1 MDHSE
6 SIERLEGR
14 DFLRTLVAGDLKAG
28 RHGGRVVTRFPPEP
42 NGFLHIGHAK
52 SICLNFGIAEEVDGA
67 RCHLRFD
74 DTNPETEDMKYVE
87 AAKRDVAWLGFDW
100 GDHLYFA
107 SDYFETMYE
116 VAEHLITEGLAYV
129 DSQSEEAIREN
140 RGTVT
145 EPGTSSPY
153 RDRSVE
159 ESLDLFRRM
168 RAGEFGNGAHVLRAK
183 IDMASPNM
191 LMRDPLLYRIRHAE
205 HYRTGD
211 DWCIYPMYDYAH
223 PLEDAIEDVTHS
235 FCTLEFEINRAV
247 YDWVVENAPLET
259 RPRQTEFARL
269 NLDYTIMSKRK
280 LLMLVSEGHV
290 DGWDD
295 PRMPTIAG
303 IRRRGYTPG
312 SIRAFADM
320 IGVAKTDS
328 RVDMGK
334 LEFAIRDDLNDRAP
348 RRMAVLRP
356 LPVTVTNYPDGQ
368 AETIEAADWPRELD
382 REGSRPVPFSGR
394 ILIEHD
400 DFSDDPPAGWK
411 RLAPG
416 TAVRLRHGY
425 VIRCDDVVTD
435 EAGHVTELRCSYAP
449 GSLDGP
455 TPDGFDVRGAIHWVD
470 ADRSVPAEVRLYDR
484 LFEVAD
490 PDAEAA
496 ASGQPFTAFLNPDSL
511 VTVTDARVEP
521 SLVDD
526 PPGTRHQFE
535 RLGYFISDPEES
547 SADSLVF
554 NRTVTLRDT
563 WSRKVAIEGESA
575 GTSRDETA
583 VTATAPDLSAE
594 EHRKLREA
602 AAPERPP
609 DLEARR
615 RRFAD
620 ELGIDA
626 EDAELLTRE
635 TATADFFEAALG
647 AGPEDDAAGEP
658 DAADVVAFR
667 QRVANW
673 MVNELP
679 REIGGRPLA
688 NLPFAAADFGALVTL
703 IADGTLSSSAARDV
717 LADMV
722 ETGEKP
728 AAIVDAKG
736 LRQVSDA
743 DALAETI
750 DGILSKHPD
759 KVDAYRAGQTGLL
772 GFFMGQVMRETGGKA
787 NPEVAKGL
795 LQARLAG

>member
-14 DFLRTLVAGDLKAG
+14 DFLRTRVAEDLKAG

-74 DTNPETEDMKYVE
+74 DTNPETEDMMYVE
-87 AAKRDVAWLGFDW
+87 TAKRDVAWLGFDW

-107 SDYFETMYE
+107 SDYFERLYA
-116 VAEHLITEGLAYV
+116 VAEHLIRQGLAYV
-129 DSQSEEAIREN
+129 DSQSEDEIREH

-145 EPGTSSPY
+145 EPGTPSPF
-153 RDRSVE
+153 RDRSPE
-159 ESLDLFRRM
+159 ENLDLFRRM
-168 RAGEFGNGAHVLRAK
+168 RAGEFENGAHVLRAK

-191 LMRDPLLYRIRHAE
+191 LMRDPLLYRIRHAS

-247 YDWVVENAPLET
+247 YDWVVENAPLDT

-269 NLDYTIMSKRK
+269 NLDYTIVSKRK
-280 LLMLVSEGHV
+280 LLTLVNEGHV

-303 IRRRGYTPG
+303 IRRRGVTPEA
-312 SIRAFADM
+312 IRAFADM

-334 LEFAIRDDLNDRAP
+334 LEFAIRDDLNEKAP

-356 LPVTVTNYPDGQ
+356 LPVVITNYPDGE
-368 AETIEAADWPRELD
+368 AEEIDAADWPRELD
-382 REGSRPVPFSGR
+382 RAGSRPVPFSRR
-394 ILIEHD
+394 ILIERD
-400 DFSDDPPAGWK
+400 DFSVHPPAGWK

-425 VIRCDDVVTD
+425 VIRCDDVVTND
-435 EAGHVTELRCSYAP
+435 AGEPTELRCSYAP
-449 GSLDGP
+449 ESLDGP
-455 TPDGFDVRGAIHWVD
+455 VPDDWTVRGAIHWVD
-470 ADRSVPAEVRLYDR
+470 AERSVPARAQLYDR
-484 LFEVAD
+484 LFHVPD

-496 ASGQPFTAFLNPDSL
+496 ASGAPFTAFLNPNSL
-511 VTVTDARVEP
+511 VTVEARVEP
-521 SLVDD
+521 SVVGDE
-526 PPGTRHQFE
+526 PGTRYQFE
-535 RLGYFISDPEES
+535 RLGYFMSDPEDS
-547 SADSLVF
+547 SAEALVF
-554 NRTVTLRDT
+554 NRTVTLRDA
-563 WSRKVAIEGESA
+563 WSQKAGAEAGAGAAGEPEPR
-575 GTSRDETA
+575 GGPE
-583 VTATAPDLSAE
+583 LSAE
-594 EHRKLREA
+594 EHRRLREA
-602 AAPERPP
+602 AAPERSPE
-609 DLEARR
+609 LEARR
-615 RRFAD
+615 RRFTDA
-620 ELGIDA
+620 LGVEA

-635 TATADFFEAALG
+635 LATADFFEAAS
-647 AGPEDDAAGEP
+647 A
-658 DAADVVAFR
+658 AADEHT

-679 REIGGRPLA
+679 REIGDRPLA
-688 NLPFAAADFGALVTL
+688 DLPFAAADFGALVAL
-703 IADGTLSSSAARDV
+703 LEDGTLNSRAARDV
-717 LADMV
+717 LAEMV
-722 ETGEKP
+722 ETGAKP
-728 AAIVDAKG
+728 DAIVDAKG
-736 LRQVSDA
+736 LRQISDTN
-743 DALAETI
+743 ALTEVV
-750 DGILSKHPD
+750 DGVLTKNPD

-787 NPEVAKGL
+787 NPELAKEL
-795 LQARLAG
+795 LEGRLAGS

>member
-6 SIERLEGR
+6 SIARLEGR
-14 DFLRTLVAGDLKAG
+14 DFLRTRVAEDLKAG

-42 NGFLHIGHAK
+42 NGYLHIGHAK

-67 RCHLRFD
+67 VCHLRFD

-87 AAKRDVAWLGFDW
+87 AAKRDVTWLGFSW

-116 VAEHLITEGLAYV
+116 VGEHLIREGKAYV
-129 DSQSEEAIREN
+129 DSQSEEEIREN

-145 EPGTSSPY
+145 EPGTASPF

-159 ESLDLFRRM
+159 ENLDLFRRM

-223 PLEDAIEDVTHS
+223 PLEDTIEDVTHS

-247 YDWVVENAPLET
+247 YDWVVENAPLDA

-269 NLDYTIMSKRK
+269 NLDYTLMSKRK
-280 LLMLVSEGHV
+280 LKVLVDEGRV

-303 IRRRGYTPG
+303 IRRRGYTPA

-334 LEFAIRDDLNDRAP
+334 LEFAVRDHLNDRAP

-356 LPVTVTNYPDGQ
+356 LPVTLTNYPDGE
-368 AETIEAADWPRELD
+368 AEEIEAADWPRD
-382 REGSRPVPFSGR
+382 VGREGSRPVPFSGR
-394 ILIEHD
+394 ILIERS
-400 DFSDDPPAGWK
+400 DFSADPPAGWK

-435 EAGHVTELRCSYAP
+435 AAGEPTELRCSYAP
-449 GSLDGP
+449 ESLDGP
-455 TPDGFDVRGAIHWVD
+455 VPPVPDDWEVRGAIHWVD
-470 ADRSVPAEVRLYDR
+470 AERSVPAEVRLYDR
-484 LFEVAD
+484 LFRVPD

-496 ASGQPFTAFLNPDSL
+496 ASGEPFTAFLNPDSL
-511 VTVTDARVEP
+511 VTVEGRVEP
-521 SLVDD
+521 SVTVDE
-526 PPGTRHQFE
+526 PGTRYQFE
-535 RLGYFISDPEES
+535 RLGYFMSDPEDS
-547 SADSLVF
+547 SADGLVF

-563 WSRKVAIEGESA
+563 WSGKA
-575 GTSRDETA
+575 GDGG
-583 VTATAPDLSAE
+583 APAPEEEPEARGGPELSAE
-594 EHRKLREA
+594 EHRALREA
-602 AAPERPP
+602 AAPERSPE
-609 DLEARR
+609 LEARR
-615 RRFAD
+615 RRFTD

-635 TATADFFEAALG
+635 AATADFFENALE
-647 AGPEDDAAGEP
+647 AGPGAA
-658 DAADVVAFR
+658 FN

-679 REIGGRPLA
+679 REIGDRPLA
-688 NLPFAAADFGALVTL
+688 NLPFAATDFGALVTL
-703 IADGTLSSSAARDV
+703 IADGTLSSSAAREV
-717 LADMV
+717 LAEMV
-722 ETGEKP
+722 ETGGRPDE
-728 AAIVDAKG
+728 IVDAKG

-750 DGILSKHPD
+750 GQILAKHPD

-787 NPEVAKGL
+787 NPGVAKGL
-795 LQARLAG
+795 LEERLVG

>member
-1 MDHSE
+1 MDPKD

-14 DFLRTLVAGDLKAG
+14 DFLRTLVAEDLKAG
-28 RHGGRVVTRFPPEP
+28 RHHGRVVTRFPPEP

-52 SICLNFGIAEEVDGA
+52 SICLNFGIADEVDGA
-67 RCHLRFD
+67 VCHLRFD
-74 DTNPETEDMKYVE
+74 DTNPETEDMMYVE
-87 AAKRDVAWLGFDW
+87 AARRDVAWLGFSW
-100 GDHLYFA
+100 GDNLFFA

-116 VAEHLITEGLAYV
+116 VGEHLIREGLAYV
-129 DSQSEEAIREN
+129 DSQSEEEIREN

-145 EPGTSSPY
+145 KPGTPSPF
-153 RDRSVE
+153 RDRTPE
-159 ESLDLFRRM
+159 ENLDLFRRM
-168 RAGEFGNGAHVLRAK
+168 RAGEFENGAHVLRAK

-191 LMRDPLLYRIRHAE
+191 LMRDPLLYRIRHAS

-247 YDWVVENAPLET
+247 YDWVVENAPLDT

-280 LLMLVSEGHV
+280 LLMLVNEGHV

-303 IRRRGYTPG
+303 IRRRGVTPEA
-312 SIRAFADM
+312 IRAFADM

-356 LPVTVTNYPDGQ
+356 LPVTITNYPDG
-368 AETIEAADWPRELD
+368 ESEEIEAADWPREMD

-394 ILIEHD
+394 ILIERD
-400 DFSDDPPAGWK
+400 DFSADPPAGWK

-435 EAGHVTELRCSYAP
+435 DAGEPVELRCSYAP
-449 GSLDGP
+449 ESLDGP
-455 TPDGFDVRGAIHWVD
+455 TPEDWTVRGAIHWVD
-470 ADRSVPAEVRLYDR
+470 AERSVPAEVRLYDR
-484 LFEVAD
+484 LFRVPD

-496 ASGQPFTAFLNPDSL
+496 AADRPFTAFLNPDSL
-511 VTVTDARVEP
+511 VTATEARVEP
-521 SLVDD
+521 SLRGDE
-526 PPGTRHQFE
+526 PGSRYQFE
-535 RLGYFISDPEES
+535 RLGYFMSDPEDS
-547 SADSLVF
+547 TADSLVL

-563 WSRKVAIEGESA
+563 WSGRA
-575 GTSRDETA
+575 GAGSGRAAGADKGDEA
-583 VTATAPDLSAE
+583 AAERRGGPELSAE
-594 EHRKLREA
+594 EHRQLREA
-602 AAPERPP
+602 AAPERSPE
-609 DLEARR
+609 LEERR
-615 RRFAD
+615 RRFAH

-635 TATADFFEAALG
+635 TATADFFEAAI
-647 AGPEDDAAGEP
+647 AGEAAP
-658 DAADVVAFR
+658 DGVAFN

-679 REIGGRPLA
+679 REIGHRPLA
-688 NLPFAAADFGALVTL
+688 DLPFAAADFGALVAL
-703 IADGTLSSSAARDV
+703 LEDGTLNSRAARDV
-717 LADMV
+717 LAAMV
-722 ETGEKP
+722 ETGEHP
-728 AAIVDAKG
+728 DAIVDARG
-736 LRQVSDA
+736 LRQISDA
-743 DALAETI
+743 DALGEVIGQVLAR
-750 DGILSKHPD
+750 HPD
-759 KVDAYRAGQTGLL
+759 RVDAYRAGQTGLM

-787 NPEVAKGL
+787 NPELAKEL
-795 LQARLAG
+795 LEKRLAG